1 MKGRWTKLRNGG
13 EITDTNWLHEA
24 VAKGMDGLKDAV
36 LVVVA
41 QGHPG
46 DLPAVRTR
54 KQPVGDLAHDG
65 WVENGNGSGRIEQ
78 TYDAE
83 GAVSEGTVEV
93 GYEDTAAEAIAWARR
108 SSQFSR
114 NCAQDSEVEFENNAE
129 IRLGGT
135 GLRDGAETGHR
146 NADKQGL
153 PSAVVVTLVA
163 ERG

>member
-1 MKGRWTKLRNGG
+1 MRDGG
-13 EITDTNWLHEA
+13 KVRDANWLREA
-24 VAKGMDGLKDAV
+24 VAKEMDGLKDAM

-46 DLPAVRTR
+46 DLPAVRTG

-83 GAVSEGTVEV
+83 GAVSKGTVEV
-93 GYEDTAAEAIAWARR
+93 GYEDTAAEAIAWAGR

-114 NCAQDSEVEFENNAE
+114 NCAQDSEIEFENNAE

-135 GLRDGAETGHR
+135 GLRDGAETRHC

-153 PSAVVVTLVA
+153 PSAIVVALVA
-163 ERG
+163 KRG